1 MIVKKLNLEIENL
14 LNVTFT
20 FDKKVNV
27 IYGENET
34 GKTTILTFFRYLFFP
49 KARKARPWYV
59 ANLTADALIQLNEEN
74 FIINFDK
81 KNLRVVPSEKIFLD
95 IEELFDFESFKNSF
109 AITQEELFKIE
120 YFDLLKKKRELF
132 LGVSGLSY
140 SNDLSEMISSL
151 KKDIDKLYKQ
161 RGRKPY
167 INQLKDRLK
176 SLEKEINDAKDEIQD
191 VDSDLNRKK
200 VLEKERQDYEK
211 RIIGL
216 KKEIENIRKLLTP
229 FESYLEI
236 RNKKQKYNVLSKEV
250 IVDEQSFNNI
260 KRLRKE
266 MEEVER
272 LIEEKVYRLSVL
284 KGEIGKIDYDIKRD
298 LLDKFKK
305 GYFLYGDYDFDE
317 LFRKKEK
324 LELEINNFFEN
335 VEFNVEELS
344 IVEKKVKK
352 LLNNYNSLKQN
363 LELYNTEY
371 EKKKG
376 ILTAVD
382 ENELKENLFRLK
394 KKKEKIINLI
404 DILREKEKILS
415 RINELDEHLKD
426 IDLEKLQD
434 LNTKLRKFNNNPLVD
449 FNEREI
455 EKVKS
460 LLPKIK
466 LISFSLILV
475 DILGLVFA
483 IGKNISFI
491 ILGLVLLFL
500 ISASSYFLY
509 FRLLR
514 KFNVF
519 SYKEFLEYF
528 NEFQNL
534 KNLKNENIDD
544 VLKKI
549 NEIEFLRNEKEYLK
563 NKLKQ
568 FDGVVGDMETL
579 DRELCEVEE
588 EIDELKQKLAGL
600 KILKSEYDEL
610 VTNIEKVKMDLGR
623 IELEIKS
630 FGFHLKDEEKI
641 LLDIEKVKN
650 LIAEKKKVDDLIANI
665 NDFNHTVNR
674 LKNELKLSDDK
685 SLDDLAEF
693 VERVVTGQDYKLK
706 LESEYN
712 LTQSELVQLR
722 IRFKNMQKNV
732 KDILVKFGVN
742 SFHDMELGFENFKVL
757 KGLKEEIKERVS
769 TFEKRF
775 GIEYED
781 YSKRVENVSELQLQ
795 NSLNEKISEME
806 DLQSKLQKVIED
818 ISRLDERINIYM
830 NKDILHKKESE
841 LEMLKDILK
850 SKLEEFAIKTF
861 SIKILENTL
870 KRYEEEYQPELLQS
884 SSKYFE
890 KFTNGRYTQI
900 RTNIDGNLFVLSMDN
915 KIKRVD
921 ELSAGT
927 KDQLFLALRLGYI
940 DMIDKKLRLPLFFD
954 EITAN
959 FDDARELNFL
969 DTLEK
974 ISDTRQVFIFTCKK
988 TLVSKLDERFFV
1000 YNL

>member
-1 MIVKKLNLEIENL
+1 MIVKKLNLNIENL
-14 LNVTFT
+14 LDVKFT
-20 FDKKVNV
+20 FDNSVNV
-27 IYGENET
+27 IYGENEA

-49 KARKARPWYV
+49 KEKKAKPWYIS
-59 ANLTADALIQLNEEN
+59 NFSADTVIQFYEEDYV
-74 FIINFDK
+74 INFDNN
-81 KNLRVVPSEKIFLD
+81 NLRVIPSERIFLN
-95 IEELFDFESFKNSF
+95 INELFDFESFKNSF
-109 AITQEELFKIE
+109 AITQEELFKVE

-140 SNDLSEMISSL
+140 SNNLSELFNSL
-151 KKDIDKLYKQ
+151 RKDIDKLYKQ

-176 SLEKEINDAKDEIQD
+176 SLEKEISEAKDEIQD
-191 VDSDLNRKK
+191 VDSDLIRKK
-200 VLEKERQDYEK
+200 VLEEERQDYEK

-236 RNKKQKYNVLSKEV
+236 RNKKQKYNGLSKEV

-272 LIEEKVYRLSVL
+272 SIEEKVYRLSVL

-317 LFRKKEK
+317 LFHKKEK

-335 VEFNVEELS
+335 VEFNIEELS
-344 IVEKKVKK
+344 IVEKKIKK

-394 KKKEKIINLI
+394 KKREKIRNLI

-449 FNEREI
+449 FDEKEI
-455 EKVKS
+455 EKIKS

-466 LISFSLILV
+466 LISFSLILAN
-475 DILGLVFA
+475 ILGLVFA
-483 IGKNISFI
+483 IGKNISFLI
-491 ILGLVLLFL
+491 VGLVLLFL

-514 KFNVF
+514 KFKVF

-549 NEIEFLRNEKEYLK
+549 NEIEFLRKEKESLI

-568 FDGVVGDMETL
+568 FDDVVGDMETL
-579 DRELCEVEE
+579 DRELYEVEE
-588 EIDELKQKLAGL
+588 EIDGLKQKLAGL

-630 FGFHLKDEEKI
+630 FGFNLEDEEKI

-650 LIAEKKKVDDLIANI
+650 LIAEKKKIDDLIVNI
-665 NDFNHTVNR
+665 NDFNRTVNS
-674 LKNELKLSDDK
+674 LKNELKLSDDI
-685 SLDDLAEF
+685 SLDELAEF
-693 VERVVTGQDYKLK
+693 VEKVVTGQDYKLK

-722 IRFKNMQKNV
+722 IKFKNLQKNV
-732 KDILVKFGVN
+732 KDIFVKFGVN
-742 SFHDMELGFENFKVL
+742 SFDDMELGFENFKVL

-781 YSKRVENVSELQLQ
+781 YSKRVENISEIQLQ
-795 NSLNEKISEME
+795 NSLNEKMSEME
-806 DLQSKLQKVIED
+806 HLQRKLQEVAEE
-818 ISRLDERINIYM
+818 ISRLDERINIYL
-830 NKDILHKKESE
+830 NKDILHEKESE
-841 LEMLKDILK
+841 LEKLKGEFK
-850 SKLEEFAIKTF
+850 SKLEEFAVKNL
-861 SIKILENTL
+861 SLKILENTL
-870 KRYEEEYQPELLQS
+870 KRYEEEYQPELLQN

-890 KFTNGRYTQI
+890 RFTNGRYKQI
-900 RTNIDGNLFVLSMDN
+900 RTNIEGNLFVLSNDDR
-915 KIKRVD
+915 IKEID

-927 KDQLFLALRLGYI
+927 KDQLYLALRLGYI
-940 DMIDKKLRLPLFFD
+940 DLIDKKLKLPLFFD
-954 EITAN
+954 EVTAN
-959 FDDARELNFL
+959 FDDEREQNFL
-969 DTLEK
+969 ETLEK
-974 ISDTRQVFIFTCKK
+974 ISDDRQIFIFTCKR
-988 TLVSKLDERFFV
+988 TLVSKLIERFSIFE
-1000 YNL
+1000 L